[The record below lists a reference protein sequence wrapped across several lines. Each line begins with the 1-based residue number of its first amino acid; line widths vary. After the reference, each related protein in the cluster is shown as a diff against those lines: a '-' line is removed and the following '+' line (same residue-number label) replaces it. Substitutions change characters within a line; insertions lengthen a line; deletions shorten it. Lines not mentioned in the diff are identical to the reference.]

1 MAVVTHSG
9 ARKNDGEI
17 MEWKEEKQLIKNI
30 QPNCVFKALITKI
43 QRGVQMDSLFI
54 QKSTGRGRKFSQ
66 EGEEILTGVV
76 GKGRVVQNTH
86 GPPIVC
92 STQSS

>member
-43 QRGVQMDSLFI
+43 QRGGVQMDSLFI
-54 QKSTGRGRKFSQ
+54 QKSTGRGGNSHRGGGQ
-66 EGEEILTGVV
+66 REGGPEHTWP
-76 GKGRVVQNTH
+76 TH
-86 GPPIVC
+86 CV
-92 STQSS
+92 

>member
-66 EGEEILTGVV
+66 GWWAKGGWSRTHMAHPLCVV
-76 GKGRVVQNTH
+76 RRAAETL
-86 GPPIVC
+86 
-92 STQSS
+92 